1 MKFFQI
7 NFRMKENQRMSM
19 GIDKQAVPAVR
30 RDDETGLGR
39 KLRLRRK
46 RRGLSLAVVA
56 SASGVS
62 IGQLSQIERDLSQPS
77 LRSLRQ
83 ICGVLDMPIGWLF
96 EERADQAA
104 SDAGLIVRAQNRRVM
119 DLGAKGMVKEMMT
132 PDECAGIQMMRIVI
146 QPGGSSGEDAYTTK
160 PGARCCTV
168 LAGSLGIE
176 LNGLNHILHRGDSFA
191 FEGTRQLMFWCE
203 GAQPCELIWTISPA
217 IY

>member
-1 MKFFQI
+1 MDANKKMTDVA
-7 NFRMKENQRMSM
+7 NH
-19 GIDKQAVPAVR
+19 G
-30 RDDETGLGR
+30 DEGRLGQ

-46 RRGLSLAVVA
+46 RRGLSLQTVA

-83 ICGVLDMPIGWLF
+83 ICAVLDMPIGWLF
-96 EERADQAA
+96 EEPA
-104 SDAGLIVRAQNRRVM
+104 SQPAEDTGLIVRAQNRRAM

-132 PDECAGIQMMRIVI
+132 PDACSGIQMMRIVI
-146 QPGGSSGEDAYTTK
+146 QPGGSSGEASYPTK

-168 LAGSLGIE
+168 MAGSMGFE
-176 LNGLNHILHRGDSFA
+176 LNGATHILGRGDSFA
-191 FEGTRQLMFWCE
+191 FEGTQHLKFWCE
-203 GAQPCELIWTISPA
+203 GPHPCELIWTISPA

>member
-1 MKFFQI
+1 MDV
-7 NFRMKENQRMSM
+7 NKEAAGASAPSAP
-19 GIDKQAVPAVR
+19 G
-30 RDDETGLGR
+30 GLGQ

-46 RRGLSLAVVA
+46 RRGLSLAAVA

-83 ICGVLDMPIGWLF
+83 ICSVLDMPIGWLF
-96 EERADQAA
+96 EEPSARPAEG
-104 SDAGLIVRAQNRRVM
+104 AGLIVRTHNRRLM
-119 DLGAKGMVKEMMT
+119 DLGAKGMIKEIMT

-146 QPGGSSGEDAYTTK
+146 QPGGSSGEDSYATK

-168 LAGSLGIE
+168 TAGRLGIE
-176 LNGLNHILHRGDSFA
+176 LNGVTYNLGHGDTFA
-191 FEGTRQLMFWCE
+191 FEGTQELRFWCE
-203 GAQPCELIWTISPA
+203 GQQPCELIWTISPA

>member
-1 MKFFQI
+1 
-7 NFRMKENQRMSM
+7 MKEILGLSM
-19 GIDKQAVPAVR
+19 GFEAKPAAGAN
-30 RDDETGLGR
+30 ETTELPIGH
-39 KLRLRRK
+39 KLRQRRK
-46 RRGLSLAVVA
+46 RRGLSLQAVA

-96 EERADQAA
+96 EERALLTAD
-104 SDAGLIVRAQNRRVM
+104 DAGFIVRAQNRRIM

-132 PDECAGIQMMRIVI
+132 PDECSGIQMLRIVI
-146 QPGGSSGEDAYTTK
+146 QPGGSSGEEPYTTK

-168 LAGSLGIE
+168 MAGRLGLE
-176 LNGLNHILHRGDSFA
+176 LNQRTHVLQQGDSFA
-191 FEGTRQLMFWCE
+191 FEGTQRLMFWCE
-203 GAQPCELIWTISPA
+203 GPEPCELIWTISPA